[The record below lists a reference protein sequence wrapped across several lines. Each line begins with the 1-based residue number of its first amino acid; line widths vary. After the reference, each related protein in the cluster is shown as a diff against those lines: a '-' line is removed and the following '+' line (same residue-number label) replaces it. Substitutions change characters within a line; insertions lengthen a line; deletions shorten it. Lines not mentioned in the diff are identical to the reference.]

1 MDHLNKDEIKAK
13 EFKVLLEM
21 EKSCLKWSS
30 QPSLGSWT
38 TESTV
43 ISIHSCRYGISPSY
57 IQTLTHTYILSLHT
71 YSCVTRLHSALT
83 QTHTQRHITKHQNTH
98 PYTQVSRC
106 CCCLIAKSHLIVWD
120 PMNCGP
126 LSMGFPRQ
134 EYWSGLPFPSLGDL
148 ANPGIKPR

>member
-98 PYTQVSRC
+98 PYTQVSPTH
-106 CCCLIAKSHLIVWD
+106 HLSPQLSLSRTRV
-120 PMNCGP
+120 GTHTHTP
-126 LSMGFPRQ
+126 LK
-134 EYWSGLPFPSLGDL
+134 LPFASQNYRDHASGRLRGLFWCSD
-148 ANPGIKPR
+148 